1 MSEMRDATNPSRDG
15 SEDYELEAELS
26 RPTDNL
32 PLALTSFVGRERE
45 IAEASRLL
53 DAHRLLTLIGP
64 GGSCKTRLSL
74 AVASRQVGMFEDGV
88 WLVELAPLSDPDL
101 VPLAVASVLG
111 VRETPGTPLVEKL
124 VAYLGP
130 RNVLLVLDNCEH
142 LIEVCASLAETL
154 LRRCPDL
161 RVLATSR
168 EALGVVGELLF
179 DVPPLSLP
187 DPHHLQ
193 AAEGLPHYE
202 ASRLFVERA
211 RTVRPDFSVTGGNAL
226 AISQICYRLDGMP
239 LAIEL
244 AAARVRVLS
253 VDQISIRLDD
263 SFRLLTGG
271 GRSVLPRQR
280 TLRATMDWS
289 YGLLS
294 EDERALFRTLS
305 VFAGGFTLGAAE
317 AVAAGEGV
325 EEADVLALLTSLV
338 DKSLVIVD
346 ERDAEARYRLL
357 ETARQ
362 YGWEKLQESGE
373 AERTRG
379 RHAEF
384 YVALAE
390 ESASDTEGQG
400 ARLRKLEAEQDN
412 FREAQRWFMG
422 PNASE
427 LDVEQGLRL
436 ATALGRQGFWAAYA
450 PGEGRGWLDRG
461 LANDRTSS
469 ELLRARALY
478 EAGWLATV
486 QGDLHQAVVWLRE
499 SLDTFER
506 LGETAEAAIS
516 LTILGQLMIQGGD
529 RGLID
534 PLCEEAE
541 ALLSELSDRRAESL
555 LLIFLALAAWD
566 EGDHMRT
573 VELAER
579 SLSLSRELG
588 YLYAIALCAGSL
600 GFVLLDKGKTD
611 RAEALFV
618 ESLHALQD
626 LQDKIGVFHCL
637 LGMAGVASSRGQP
650 SRVARLSGAA
660 EALGEAFAISI
671 LPMYRR
677 NYNNEERMA
686 AARSQLDE
694 QEWLEAWAE
703 GRAMAP
709 ERAIEYALEP
719 APKTPQE
726 PPVSPTYPSGL
737 SNREVEVLRLVARG
751 MTNAQVAKELY
762 ISPRTVNAHMGSV
775 YHKIGSSTRAE
786 AARFASEHGL
796 LL

>member
-1 MSEMRDATNPSRDG
+1 MRDATNPSRDG

-101 VPLAVASVLG
+101 VTQAVASVLG

-305 VFAGGFTLGAAE
+305 VFADGFTLGAAE

-325 EEADVLALLTSLV
+325 EEADVLDLLTSLV

-703 GRAMAP
+703 GRAMTP

-726 PPVSPTYPSGL
+726 LPVSPTYPSGL

-775 YHKIGSSTRAE
+775 YHKIGYSTRAE